1 MIETTLSL
9 IRRPWVN
16 EVAMST
22 CADRCRKSY
31 TGKVLT
37 CYEIHVYTV
46 YNAIYGDHDYDKC
59 SGAANFDLHVS
70 GADPEGGEGDVH
82 PL

>member
-1 MIETTLSL
+1 MGSAYG
-9 IRRPWVN
+9 RRALT
-16 EVAMST
+16 VAVKVT
-22 CADRCRKSY
+22 PAKSSH
-31 TGKVLT
+31 V
-37 CYEIHVYTV
+37 IHVYTV

-59 SGAANFDLHVS
+59 GGAANFDLHVS